1 MEISINVAFTEG
13 GKVLPFFGLSLIK
26 CHSVLKMLKHV
37 GHFVMPCHL
46 AKPWVDA
53 FEGLSL
59 LINFPTANT
68 LYTTLFVKCTYK
80 AEI

>member
-46 AKPWVDA
+46 ANPRWMWPCREA
-53 FEGLSL
+53 SL
-59 LINFPTANT
+59 RVVRDVWCC
-68 LYTTLFVKCTYK
+68 TTC
-80 AEI
+80 I